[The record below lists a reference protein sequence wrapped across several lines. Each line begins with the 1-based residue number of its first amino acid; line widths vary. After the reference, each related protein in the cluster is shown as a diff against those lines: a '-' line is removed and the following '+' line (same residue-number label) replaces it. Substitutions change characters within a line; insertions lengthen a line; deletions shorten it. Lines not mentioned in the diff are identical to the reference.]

1 LLFCGY
7 NIIDATSVKTKRN
20 GGATMENGYETYV
33 VFTKKIA
40 FELRKLGYKIIK
52 TEPNVRKPESDVYI
66 FKVKVGFFEDLKR
79 LVDQKII
86 SRES

>member
-1 LLFCGY
+1 
-7 NIIDATSVKTKRN
+7 
-20 GGATMENGYETYV
+20 MENGYETYV

-66 FKVKVGFFEDLKR
+66 FKVKIGFFEDLKR

-86 SRES
+86 SREN